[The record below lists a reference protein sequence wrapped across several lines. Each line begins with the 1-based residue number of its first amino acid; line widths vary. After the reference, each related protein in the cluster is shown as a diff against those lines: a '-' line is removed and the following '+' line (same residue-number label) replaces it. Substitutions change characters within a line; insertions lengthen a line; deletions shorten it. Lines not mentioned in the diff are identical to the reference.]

1 MQTSKTIAALL
12 GPTLAAG
19 ALSVLL
25 NLSAWPG
32 LIEQVS
38 QNPAIVFLSGFQL
51 FVAGLAILHYH
62 NRWTAG
68 WPVLVTVFGWIAV
81 LGGLLRILFPLQ
93 LFKYGLEA
101 VQTPGVLP
109 AVAIVLLAAGIF
121 LSYKAFRPG
130 E

>member
-12 GPTLAAG
+12 GPTLVAG
-19 ALSVLL
+19 ALAVLL

-38 QNPAIVFLSGFQL
+38 QSPAIVFLSGFQL
-51 FVAGLAILHYH
+51 FVAGLAILYYH

-93 LFKYGLEA
+93 LFKYGLGA

-109 AVAIVLLAAGIF
+109 AVAVVLLAAGAF
-121 LSYKAFRPG
+121 LSYKAYSR